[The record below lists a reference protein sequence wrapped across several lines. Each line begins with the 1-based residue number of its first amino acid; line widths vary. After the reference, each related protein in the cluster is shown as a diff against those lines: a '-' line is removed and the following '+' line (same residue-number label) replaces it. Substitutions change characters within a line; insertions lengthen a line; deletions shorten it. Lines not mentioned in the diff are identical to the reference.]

1 MRKFRTTT
9 RTTKLL
15 FAAVVSSLVFAGVYG
30 FAASLGLTSSGLG
43 AGSAVVAACG
53 TGINAAY
60 STTYSASIPGYSV
73 SQVNLSA
80 IPAAC
85 LSKSYKIQ
93 LTGAAGVAVGAEM
106 SGTLPASGTTATIA
120 TSGTPDAS
128 LVTGVSVVISY
139 AASPYRRIAS
149 GVPPA
154 PRSTPVREVME

>member
-1 MRKFRTTT
+1 MRKFRYTT
-9 RTTKLL
+9 RTTKLVV
-15 FAAVVSSLVFAGVYG
+15 AAVVASIVFAGVYG

-60 STTYSASIPGYSV
+60 TTTYSASIPGYSV
-73 SQVNLSA
+73 SQVNLTS

-85 LSKSYKIQ
+85 QSKSYKIQ

-106 SGTLPASGTTATIA
+106 TGTLPAAATANIG

-128 LVTGVSVVISY
+128 LVTGVSVVIS
-139 AASPYRRIAS
+139 
-149 GVPPA
+149 
-154 PRSTPVREVME
+154 